1 MISKFGCKIS
11 VGYMSRME
19 MLWTAIRMKVVM
31 EMMLEQTGNCS
42 ETALSPWTEQMT
54 SCSRKQQRKV

>member
-1 MISKFGCKIS
+1 MISKCGWQMS
-11 VGYMSRME
+11 VGYMSPME
-19 MLWTAIRMKVVM
+19 MLGMAARMKVVI
-31 EMMLEQTGNCS
+31 EMMLEKTGNWS